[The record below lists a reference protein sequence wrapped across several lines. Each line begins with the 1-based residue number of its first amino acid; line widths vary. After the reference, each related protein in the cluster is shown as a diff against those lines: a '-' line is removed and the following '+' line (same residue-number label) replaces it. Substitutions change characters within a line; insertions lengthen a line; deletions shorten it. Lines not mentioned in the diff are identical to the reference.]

1 MNTKMMIFCTVL
13 AVALILQSTPADAG
27 WGSCISM
34 WKTEYGIATVS
45 DVPLVYQLKFR
56 QGVLSHFVN
65 LRLRP
70 LKTNKKTKFT
80 HKISY

>member
-13 AVALILQSTPADAG
+13 AVAVILQTTPADAG

-45 DVPLVYQLKFR
+45 DVQLVRQLKSR
-56 QGVLSHFVN
+56 QGVLSHFVS
-65 LRLRP
+65 LRLDSENSQ
-70 LKTNKKTKFT
+70 KD
-80 HKISY
+80 KIYP